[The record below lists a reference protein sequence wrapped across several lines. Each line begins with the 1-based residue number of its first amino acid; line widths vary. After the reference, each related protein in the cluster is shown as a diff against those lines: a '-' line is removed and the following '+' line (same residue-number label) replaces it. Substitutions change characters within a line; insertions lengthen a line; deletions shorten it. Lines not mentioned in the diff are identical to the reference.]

1 MDFNLFSTITVYM
14 VIMMA
19 AGGLALLILQTVQDK
34 KTKAK
39 IGFIIKF
46 IMFLI
51 YFAFIGVCVPLY
63 FVLEMFENMANGL
76 LIFGLIGIVW
86 TAVSLFIEMKNKFI
100 ILYNDDKE
108 IYIRDVNVK
117 YSPAV
122 LSYLMNNK
130 IEVSKDLP
138 ATLLNLCLKN
148 CLRINEN
155 SDESIAIEDLKN
167 KKEVAKL
174 SDDEKYAYEMLT
186 SGVNNAKIN
195 NWKNIVKKE
204 YSKYGFSNEHKTNML
219 SYLIGVYVIMF
230 LAIFIFFP
238 LIVNTIHADAI
249 IIEIML
255 VAFFAIWEY
264 KVFSEGKDIL
274 FTLIIPNEDAYQN
287 EEFMGI
293 YTDKGA
299 IEFNK
304 WEKFE
309 KFIKEYTLI
318 KDRDHKSV
326 VVLGKYL
333 SYSIALGI
341 NKNCD
346 TEIYNQIKSKYV
358 FDFSKITS
366 LYEGVQD

>member
-174 SDDEKYAYEMLT
+174 SDDEKYAYEMLCSKVT
-186 SGVNNAKIN
+186 SNKLIQ
-195 NWKNIVKKE
+195 WKNIVENEYKK
-204 YSKYGFSNEHKTNML
+204 YNFSKQNEKPLGM
-219 SYLIGVYVIMF
+219 YIFGAYIAVFILIF
-230 LAIFIFFP
+230 
-238 LIVNTIHADAI
+238 
-249 IIEIML
+249 
-255 VAFFAIWEY
+255 AFFLITGEDSITGNAGEFIAKLVITLFMAAWETLLVSGY
-264 KVFSEGKDIL
+264 FEGIKEFLKRNINSSFKD
-274 FTLIIPNEDAYQN
+274 T
-287 EEFMGI
+287 
-293 YTDKGA
+293 YTSKGA
-299 IEFNK
+299 REFNK
-304 WEKFE
+304 WRKFMDFIRDFSLIDEKGHE
-309 KFIKEYTLI
+309 DVALW
-318 KDRDHKSV
+318 
-326 VVLGKYL
+326 GKYL

-346 TEIYNQIKSKYV
+346 KELYKKIQKEYS
-358 FDFSKITS
+358 FDLDIFSNIS
-366 LYEGVQD
+366 E